1 MKEKG
6 TSLVVFV
13 PNDDAEKYFGIL
25 MSDNSILC
33 LCCGE
38 FFEEG
43 NYKLIK
49 NYNGFDYVDD
59 TLKEFFDSSIFDE
72 SIED

>member
-6 TSLVVFV
+6 ISLVVFA
-13 PNDDAEKYFGIL
+13 PNDDIEKHFGIL

-33 LCCGE
+33 LCCGKI
-38 FFEEG
+38 FEKG
-43 NYKLIK
+43 NYGLIK

-59 TLKEFFDSSIFDE
+59 TLKEFFDSSFFNE